1 MPDASA
7 ILDLDE
13 TGDAARALRS
23 TNPFLWQAHELILHP
38 NKLQWRVRQTR
49 AHATLKLMVRRVCY
63 ARGQRSA
70 LQGQAEVAELE
81 RIAGRAP
88 PSREVCRKDPRFMAF
103 LSVNH
108 FSRAPL
114 LGTSDLVPFTNEE
127 FAEYISMYTGTPSPA
142 TSSFVGAPIR
152 RGNNTNFHTTAD
164 AAGLNL
170 AKAAL
175 GRDGLRTIFHNR
187 MQDAFVAEA
196 DLTGI
201 RVRTRQVLDA
211 DVAIR
216 ASGWEHGRVPGGSA
230 TQQKI
235 HPDLVL
241 RFSSSGRLPARLTK
255 ALATPPPPGGLRM
268 LGDVKT
274 VSLTADSPYLTQEP
288 FDQQW
293 TRILDKSPSVA
304 VERRAGSVAQ
314 EYRSLAKACDE
325 GRFVEAGSGL
335 PGPFTKA
342 IALFGE
348 TLGFAVGLFAECS
361 ELWDVFAHIFAD
373 ERAAS
378 AKRNSG
384 TVTDCQQLRV
394 RYYHHIIE
402 HWGSLAAREQ
412 VRLRLAVARDLAG
425 PTIAQSKSLWQ
436 RKQDFSAQRLIEQ
449 GYFSRPYSGRGF
461 IDEA

>member
-1 MPDASA
+1 M
-7 ILDLDE
+7 
-13 TGDAARALRS
+13 LRN
-23 TNPFLWQAHELILHP
+23 TNPFLWQASELIHHA

-49 AHATLKLMVRRVCY
+49 AHATLKLMMRRVCY
-63 ARGQRSA
+63 SRGNRAA
-70 LQGQAEVAELE
+70 LSGSEKNELV
-81 RIAGRAP
+81 RVAGRAP
-88 PSREVCRKDPRFMAF
+88 PGSTVCRKDPRFIAF

-142 TSSFVGAPIR
+142 TSSFVGAPLR

-187 MQDAFVAEA
+187 MQNAFVAEA
-196 DLTGI
+196 DLTRV
-201 RVRTRQVLDA
+201 RVRTRQVIDA

-216 ASGWEHGRVPGGSA
+216 ASGWEHGRVPGGVAS
-230 TQQKI
+230 QQKI
-235 HPDLVL
+235 HPDLSL
-241 RFSSSGRLPARLTK
+241 RFYDMGRLPNRLQE
-255 ALATPPPPGGLRM
+255 ALATPPPEGGLRM

-274 VSLTADSPYLTQEP
+274 VSLTTTSPYLKQEP
-288 FDQQW
+288 FEQQW
-293 TRILDKSPSVA
+293 DRVLDKRPSVA
-304 VERRAGSVAQ
+304 VERREEAVAK
-314 EYRSLAKACDE
+314 EYRSLARDCDE
-325 GRFVEAGSGL
+325 GRFVEVGSVE

-342 IALFGE
+342 IALYGQ

-361 ELWDVFAHIFAD
+361 DMWDVFAHVFAD

-384 TVTDCQQLRV
+384 IVTDRQQLSTRF
-394 RYYHHIIE
+394 YHHIVQ

-425 PTIAQSKSLWQ
+425 PTIARQKSLWQ
-436 RKQDFSAQRLIEQ
+436 RKQDFSAQRLIE
-449 GYFSRPYSGRGF
+449 GGHLSRPYSGRGF
-461 IDEA
+461 ADWA